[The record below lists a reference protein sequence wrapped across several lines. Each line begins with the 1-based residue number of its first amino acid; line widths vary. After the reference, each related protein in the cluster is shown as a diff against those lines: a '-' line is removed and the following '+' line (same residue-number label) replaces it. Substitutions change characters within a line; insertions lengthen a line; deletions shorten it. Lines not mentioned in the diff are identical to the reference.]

1 MQDFLQRFKVG
12 HILRPSLAPTLT
24 KVRQVELEAG
34 DCEGRLPLLFWTLIV
49 VLGNF
54 NSVQVQVDHL
64 PIACMNIGITVYPT
78 YGGSGIVG
86 SELGME
92 LAKRGHTVHFISSA
106 LPTRLTELSERVRFH
121 EVEMM
126 SYPLFEHQPYTLAL
140 ATKMATVAETENLDL
155 LHVHYAIP
163 HSISGILA
171 RESLKPKR
179 RLPVITTL
187 HGTDI
192 TLVGADRSYLPITR
206 YGIVQSD
213 GVTAIS
219 QYLKEATRESFQF
232 DDIRV
237 IPNFVCQHDYQR
249 HPVEALRRELAPA
262 GETLLVHV
270 SNFRP
275 VKRPVDCVEILAR
288 VLKNHGQARLVMV
301 GDGSE
306 RPNAE
311 HRARCLNIAD
321 KCSFVGKQP
330 NIVDYLSAADVLLL
344 PSEQE
349 SFGLAALEA
358 MACEVPVIASRVG
371 GIPEVVT
378 DGETGFLS
386 KVGDVAKMADDAAR
400 LVGDEKLRHK
410 MGAAARASAIS
421 RYRTDIVIPQ
431 YIEFYQEVLSRN

>member
-1 MQDFLQRFKVG
+1 
-12 HILRPSLAPTLT
+12 
-24 KVRQVELEAG
+24 
-34 DCEGRLPLLFWTLIV
+34 
-49 VLGNF
+49 
-54 NSVQVQVDHL
+54 
-64 PIACMNIGITVYPT
+64 MNIGITVYPT

-92 LAKRGHTVHFISSA
+92 LAKRGHTVHFISSS
-106 LPTRLTELSERVRFH
+106 LPTRLTQLSERVRFH

-179 RLPVITTL
+179 YLPVITTL

-219 QYLKEATRESFQF
+219 HYLKEATKEIFHF
-232 DDIRV
+232 DDIEV
-237 IPNFVCQHDYQR
+237 IPNFICQYDYAR
-249 HPVEALRRELAPA
+249 HPVDELRGTLAPN
-262 GETLLVHV
+262 GEPLLVHV

-275 VKRPVDCVEILAR
+275 VKRPVDCVEILSR
-288 VLKNHGQARLVMV
+288 ILQKGISTRLVMV

-306 RPNAE
+306 RTNVE
-311 HRARCLNIAD
+311 HRARTLGLYDQCV
-321 KCSFVGKQP
+321 FVGKQP
-330 NIVDYLSAADVLLL
+330 NIVDYLSASDVLLL

-358 MACEVPVIASRVG
+358 MACEVPVIASGVG

-386 KVGDVAKMADDAAR
+386 EVGNVTKMAEDAAR
-400 LVGDEKLRHK
+400 LLTDPNLRRE
-410 MGAAARASAIS
+410 MGKRARESAVN
-421 RYRTDIVIPQ
+421 RYRTDIVIPR
-431 YIEFYQEVLSRN
+431 YTEFYERVLKKTRGAV

>member
-1 MQDFLQRFKVG
+1 
-12 HILRPSLAPTLT
+12 
-24 KVRQVELEAG
+24 
-34 DCEGRLPLLFWTLIV
+34 
-49 VLGNF
+49 
-54 NSVQVQVDHL
+54 
-64 PIACMNIGITVYPT
+64 MNIGITVYPT

-86 SELGME
+86 SELGKE
-92 LAKRGHTVHFISSA
+92 LAARGHTVHFISSA
-106 LPTRLTELSERVRFH
+106 LPTRLTELNERVRFH

-140 ATKMATVAETENLDL
+140 ATKMATVAEAENLDL

-163 HSISGILA
+163 HSISAILA

-179 RLPVITTL
+179 NLPVITTL

-219 QYLKEATRESFQF
+219 HYLKGATKEIFQF
-232 DDIRV
+232 DDIEV
-237 IPNFVCQHDYQR
+237 IPNFICQTDYAR
-249 HPVEALRRELAPA
+249 HPVAELRSSLASE
-262 GETLLVHV
+262 GEPLLVHV

-275 VKRPVDCVEILAR
+275 VKRPVDCVEILAQ
-288 VLKNHGQARLVMV
+288 VLKKGISTRLVMV

-306 RPNAE
+306 RPSVE
-311 HRARCLNIAD
+311 HRARCLGVYD
-321 KCSFVGKQP
+321 KCVFVGKQP
-330 NIVDYLSAADVLLL
+330 KIVDYLSAADVLLL

-386 KVGDVAKMADDAAR
+386 EVGDLEKMAKDAAR
-400 LVGDEKLRHK
+400 LLSDITLRREMGKRARDSAVG
-410 MGAAARASAIS
+410 

-431 YIEFYQEVLSRN
+431 YIEFYERVLRKTLK

>member
-1 MQDFLQRFKVG
+1 
-12 HILRPSLAPTLT
+12 
-24 KVRQVELEAG
+24 
-34 DCEGRLPLLFWTLIV
+34 
-49 VLGNF
+49 
-54 NSVQVQVDHL
+54 
-64 PIACMNIGITVYPT
+64 MNIGITVYPT

-86 SELGME
+86 SELGKE
-92 LAKRGHTVHFISSA
+92 LAERGHTVHFISSS
-106 LPTRLTELSERVRFH
+106 LPTRLTELNDRVRFH

-140 ATKMATVAETENLDL
+140 ATKMATVAETEDLDL

-163 HSISGILA
+163 HSISAILA
-171 RESLKPKR
+171 PESLKPKR

-219 QYLKEATRESFQF
+219 HYLKEATKEIFQF
-232 DDIRV
+232 DDIEV
-237 IPNFVCQHDYQR
+237 IPNFICQTDYQR
-249 HPVEALRRELAPA
+249 HSVEALRKELAPHD
-262 GETLLVHV
+262 EPLLVHV

-288 VLKNHGQARLVMV
+288 VLKKEIKTRLIMV

-306 RPNAE
+306 RPNCE
-311 HRARCLNIAD
+311 HRARCLGVYD
-321 KCSFVGKQP
+321 QCVFVGKQP
-330 NIVDYLSAADVLLL
+330 RIVDYLSVSDVLLL

-386 KVGDVAKMADDAAR
+386 EVGDVEKMANDAA
-400 LVGDEKLRHK
+400 LLLTNDKLRST
-410 MGAAARASAIS
+410 MGQRARESAVA

-431 YIEFYQEVLSRN
+431 YIEYYERVLKRTRG

>member
-1 MQDFLQRFKVG
+1 
-12 HILRPSLAPTLT
+12 
-24 KVRQVELEAG
+24 
-34 DCEGRLPLLFWTLIV
+34 
-49 VLGNF
+49 
-54 NSVQVQVDHL
+54 
-64 PIACMNIGITVYPT
+64 MNIGITVYPT

-86 SELGME
+86 SELGKE
-92 LAKRGHTVHFISSA
+92 LAARGHTVHFIASA
-106 LPTRLTELSERVRFH
+106 LPTRLTELNERVRFH

-140 ATKMATVAETENLDL
+140 ATKMSTVAETENLDL

-163 HSISGILA
+163 HSISAILA

-179 RLPVITTL
+179 HLPVITTL

-219 QYLKEATRESFQF
+219 HYLKEATKEIFQF
-232 DDIRV
+232 DDIEV
-237 IPNFVCQHDYQR
+237 IPNFICQTDYAR
-249 HPVEALRRELAPA
+249 HPVDELRSSLAPQ
-262 GETLLVHV
+262 GEPLLVHV

-288 VLKNHGQARLVMV
+288 VLKKGIGTRLVMV

-306 RPNAE
+306 RTNVE
-311 HRARCLNIAD
+311 HRARCLGVYE
-321 KCSFVGKQP
+321 KCVFVGKQP

-378 DGETGFLS
+378 DGETGCLS
-386 KVGDVAKMADDAAR
+386 EVGDVEKMAEDAAR
-400 LVGDEKLRHK
+400 LLSDATFRRA
-410 MGAAARASAIS
+410 MGKRARESAVS

-431 YIEFYQEVLSRN
+431 YIEFYERVLKKTRPAG

>member
-1 MQDFLQRFKVG
+1 
-12 HILRPSLAPTLT
+12 
-24 KVRQVELEAG
+24 
-34 DCEGRLPLLFWTLIV
+34 
-49 VLGNF
+49 
-54 NSVQVQVDHL
+54 
-64 PIACMNIGITVYPT
+64 MNIGITVYPT

-86 SELGME
+86 SELGKE
-92 LAKRGHTVHFISSA
+92 LAKRGHTVHFIASA
-106 LPTRLTELSERVRFH
+106 LPTRLTELNERVRFH

-140 ATKMATVAETENLDL
+140 ATKMATVAETEQLDL

-163 HSISGILA
+163 HSISAILA
-171 RESLKPKR
+171 RESLKPHR

-206 YGIVQSD
+206 YGIAQSD

-219 QYLKEATRESFQF
+219 HYLKHETQETFGYSQVE
-232 DDIRV
+232 V
-237 IPNFVCQHDYQR
+237 IPNFVCGSEYTRQPR
-249 HPVEALRRELAPA
+249 AELRAELSPA
-262 GETLLVHV
+262 GEPLLVHV

-288 VLKNHGQARLVMV
+288 VRERGVDARLAMV

-306 RPNAE
+306 RGRAE
-311 HRARCLNIAD
+311 HRARCLNVEQF
-321 KCSFVGKQP
+321 CTFVGKQP
-330 NIVDYLSAADVLLL
+330 RIVDYLSVADVLLL

-358 MACEVPVIASRVG
+358 MACEVPVVASRVG

-378 DGETGFLS
+378 DGETGCLS
-386 KVGDVAKMADDAAR
+386 AVGDVDKMGADAAALLADDARRRA
-400 LVGDEKLRHK
+400 
-410 MGAAARASAIS
+410 MGARARESALS
-421 RYRTDIVIPQ
+421 RYNTDLVIPQ
-431 YIEFYQEVLSRN
+431 YVEFYERILAAPGH

>member
-1 MQDFLQRFKVG
+1 
-12 HILRPSLAPTLT
+12 
-24 KVRQVELEAG
+24 
-34 DCEGRLPLLFWTLIV
+34 
-49 VLGNF
+49 
-54 NSVQVQVDHL
+54 
-64 PIACMNIGITVYPT
+64 MNIGITVYPT

-86 SELGME
+86 SELGKE
-92 LAKRGHTVHFISSA
+92 LAERGHTVHFISSA
-106 LPTRLTELSERVRFH
+106 LPTRLTELNERVRFH

-140 ATKMATVAETENLDL
+140 ATKMSTVAETENLDL

-163 HSISGILA
+163 HSISAILA

-219 QYLKEATRESFQF
+219 HYLKDATREIFHF
-232 DDIRV
+232 DDIKV

-249 HPVEALRRELAPA
+249 HSVETLRRKLAPN
-262 GETLLVHV
+262 GETVLVHV

-275 VKRPVDCVEILAR
+275 VKRPVDCVEIFAR
-288 VLKNHGQARLVMV
+288 VFKKQSQTRLVMV

-311 HRARCLNIAD
+311 HRARCLGVAE

-330 NIVDYLSAADVLLL
+330 KIVDYLSAADVLLL

-386 KVGDVAKMADDAAR
+386 AVGDVAKMAEDAMR
-400 LVGDEKLRHK
+400 LVADEKLRK
-410 MGAAARASAIS
+410 EMGARARASAIS
-421 RYRTDIVIPQ
+421 RYSTDMVIPQ
-431 YIEFYQEVLSRN
+431 YIDFYEEVLSR

>member
-1 MQDFLQRFKVG
+1 
-12 HILRPSLAPTLT
+12 LRGSFASAFFYRCQSSVVSGQLYSFSLLATFFPQAQLATDNEQLTTGAP
-24 KVRQVELEAG
+24 
-34 DCEGRLPLLFWTLIV
+34 
-49 VLGNF
+49 
-54 NSVQVQVDHL
+54 
-64 PIACMNIGITVYPT
+64 MNIGITVYPT

-86 SELGME
+86 SELGKE
-92 LAKRGHTVHFISSA
+92 LAERGHTVHFISSS
-106 LPTRLTELSERVRFH
+106 LPTRLTELNERVRFH

-163 HSISGILA
+163 HSISAILA

-219 QYLKEATRESFQF
+219 HYLKNATKEIFQF
-232 DDIRV
+232 DDIEV
-237 IPNFVCQHDYQR
+237 IPNFVCQSDYAR
-249 HPVEALRRELAPA
+249 HPVENLRAALSPA
-262 GETLLVHV
+262 GEPLLVHV

-275 VKRPVDCVEILAR
+275 VKRPVDCIEILAR
-288 VLKNHGQARLVMV
+288 VLAKGIKARLVMV

-306 RPNAE
+306 RTNVE
-311 HRARCLNIAD
+311 HLARSLKVYDQCVFA
-321 KCSFVGKQP
+321 GKQP
-330 NIVDYLSAADVLLL
+330 RIVDYLSASDVLLL

-371 GIPEVVT
+371 GVPEVVE
-378 DGETGFLS
+378 DGQTGFLS
-386 KVGDVAKMADDAAR
+386 EVGDVEKMANDAAR
-400 LVGDEKLRHK
+400 LLADSELRRA
-410 MGAAARASAIS
+410 MGQRARESAIS
-421 RYRTDIVIPQ
+421 RYRTDIVIPR
-431 YIEFYQEVLSRN
+431 YIEFYERVLAR

>member
-1 MQDFLQRFKVG
+1 
-12 HILRPSLAPTLT
+12 
-24 KVRQVELEAG
+24 
-34 DCEGRLPLLFWTLIV
+34 
-49 VLGNF
+49 
-54 NSVQVQVDHL
+54 
-64 PIACMNIGITVYPT
+64 MNIGITVYPT

-86 SELGME
+86 SELGKE
-92 LAKRGHTVHFISSA
+92 LAERGHTVHFIASA
-106 LPTRLTELSERVRFH
+106 LPTRLTQLSDRVRFH

-140 ATKMATVAETENLDL
+140 ATKMATVAENEKLDL

-163 HSISGILA
+163 HSISAILA
-171 RESLKPKR
+171 RESLKPNR
-179 RLPVITTL
+179 YLPVITTL

-219 QYLKEATRESFQF
+219 QYLKEETGKTFGF
-232 DDIRV
+232 DDITV
-237 IPNFVCQHDYQR
+237 IPNFVCPSDYQR
-249 HPVEALRRELAPA
+249 HPVETLRKTLAPG
-262 GETLLVHV
+262 GEPLLVHV

-288 VLKNHGQARLVMV
+288 VLKQGIKTRLVMV

-306 RPNAE
+306 RTNAE
-311 HRARCLNIAD
+311 HRAHCLGIHD

-330 NIVDYLSAADVLLL
+330 RIVDYLSASDVLLL

-358 MACEVPVIASRVG
+358 MACEVPVVASRVG
-371 GIPEVVT
+371 GVPEVVT

-386 KVGDVAKMADDAAR
+386 AVGDVDKMACDAGRLLADAELRSNMGRHAR
-400 LVGDEKLRHK
+400 E
-410 MGAAARASAIS
+410 SAVS
-421 RYRTDIVIPQ
+421 RYHTNKVIPE
-431 YIEFYQEVLSRN
+431 YIKFYEQVLNKTNGK